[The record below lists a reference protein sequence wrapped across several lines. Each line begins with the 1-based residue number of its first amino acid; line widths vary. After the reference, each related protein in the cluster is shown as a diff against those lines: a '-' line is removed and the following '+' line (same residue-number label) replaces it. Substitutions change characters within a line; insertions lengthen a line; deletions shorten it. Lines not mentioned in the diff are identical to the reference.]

1 MNKEG
6 KKLTKM
12 NPLIKQQEDEVNFTK
27 QVLRESTDKKLS
39 QKNLFIKKENVNNL
53 TLRTNIR

>member
-53 TLRTNIR
+53 TL

>member
-1 MNKEG
+1 
-6 KKLTKM
+6 M

-53 TLRTNIR
+53 TL